1 MLTSDL
7 EDNERDKVALN
18 KVLSTCLKELT
29 LEQMVNM
36 LNVCYIE
43 KKYRRLSKLSCLKLG
58 LLPDTFRGVQSIV
71 VLFLLNV
78 YVYMYA
84 LRD

>member
-29 LEQMVNM
+29 LEQMVNV
-36 LNVCYIE
+36 LNEIMNI
-43 KKYRRLSKLSCLKLG
+43 SKS
-58 LLPDTFRGVQSIV
+58 
-71 VLFLLNV
+71 
-78 YVYMYA
+78 YM
-84 LRD
+84 